1 MSIWCN
7 NVVLN
12 SSSLVRQL
20 LLQQPPPWPCTP
32 SAPAW
37 VWRGT
42 ASIPLACNTQHSAHY
57 MILEN
62 NISSKLN
69 MRKNMIVLTSDCQLW
84 CRLHC
89 GRHRSCHPTL
99 SSHSAYYYTILET
112 ETKCDCAHLWLWYRL
127 QFISDQGQDF
137 LITDHRPSVIGTLL
151 EGLNG
156 CRDITFARTL
166 LRQTSLLVPELRP

>member
-1 MSIWCN
+1 MQWC
-7 NVVLN
+7 
-12 SSSLVRQL
+12 SSLEFIFSGSAAPPSAASTLALYAVSSCMGLARYSL
-20 LLQQPPPWPCTP
+20 QPPF
-32 SAPAW
+32 
-37 VWRGT
+37 
-42 ASIPLACNTQHSAHY
+42 LQHSAHY
-57 MILEN
+57 IILEN

-69 MRKNMIVLTSDCQLW
+69 MRKNMIVLTSECQLW
-84 CRLHC
+84 CRPHC

-112 ETKCDCAHLWLWYRL
+112 ETKCDCAHLLLWYRL
-127 QFISDQGQDF
+127 QFISDQRQDF

-156 CRDITFARTL
+156 CGDTTPATL